1 MEFNRQTII
10 TFPDDTDIPDITTG
24 IVSGSLNLEE
34 ILCSSDLNFGEFN
47 ASSFSAQLYYDNNIK
62 GKKIQVYQLVNNEKI
77 AIFTGIVD
85 SCIRDDHSYFRDL
98 VAYDEAYEKRDT
110 NVAEWWSSF
119 WGTHTSATIK
129 LIRNDLLSYMNITYI
144 EKELPN
150 DDLEITSDV
159 SYDSLPFGDMLQ
171 YICQLQCCFP
181 HMNRIGTLEFITL
194 DTDTTN
200 AVEIK
205 DDEYENNNTT
215 FETYST
221 ARITQVQIDG
231 GSNSI
236 AATIGQ
242 EGNTYT
248 ISNNMLLSGLDS
260 DILKQAATNVL
271 EASKNITFTPCTIK
285 MLYNHLDLHLGQMIT
300 ISGGEHTYIMNNSMS
315 GTQLVEQEI
324 QIQADEYFNK
334 TAGFS
339 SNIGQIEDIKT
350 TYKNNFY
357 AYTYTNVKA
366 IEVKDTP
373 QSVIKF
379 NLSAT
384 AKTDVIFMAMIPITL
399 DLDGYVTATYSINKV
414 AVPEDTVR
422 AYYNKGDN
430 ILTLV
435 NYLTMDENGRLTFYV
450 SLNTEYVESVERQ
463 HTAKI
468 ISFEN
473 YIKTSKYTEQTV
485 DTTIPKLNIK
495 ELSIKAVCFA
505 KGLAGEQKWDG
516 TIDIAETFAGVTLG
530 GLSVANMRDSVNV
543 KTQIPTG
550 VSFTEVFAG
559 IKLGGLSVA
568 SMTDSVSTS
577 DIDFV
582 IHYYTIDI
590 SKKSKYT
597 YDNNYVLTDTKYELR
612 TDYTYVGTEET
623 IDAGTM
629 ESISLDF
636 TKFTE
641 VQEVTI
647 TCG

>member
-1 MEFNRQTII
+1 MEFNRQTVI

-129 LIRNDLLSYMNITYI
+129 LIRNELLSYMNITYI

-194 DTDTTN
+194 DTDTAN
-200 AVEIK
+200 AVQIK

-221 ARITQVQIDG
+221 ARITQIQIDG

-260 DILKQAATNVL
+260 DILGQAATNIL

-315 GTQLVEQEI
+315 GIQLVEQEI

-339 SNIGQIEDIKT
+339 SNIGQIENIQT
-350 TYKNNFY
+350 MYKNNFY

-366 IEVKDTP
+366 IEVKDKP

-414 AVPEDTVR
+414 VVPEDTVR

-450 SLNTEYVESVERQ
+450 SLNTEYIESVERQ

-468 ISFEN
+468 LSFEN
-473 YIKTSKYTEQTV
+473 YIKTSKYTEQAV

-495 ELSIKAVCFA
+495 ELAIKAVCFA

-516 TIDIAETFAGVTLG
+516 TIDIAETFVGVTLG
-530 GLSVANMRDSVNV
+530 GLSVANIKDSVNV
-543 KTQIPTG
+543 KTQIPAG

-568 SMTDSVSTS
+568 SMTDSVAAS

-612 TDYTYVGTEET
+612 TDYTYVGTEEI

-629 ESISLDF
+629 ESVSLDF

>member
-129 LIRNDLLSYMNITYI
+129 LIRNELLSYMNITYI

-194 DTDTTN
+194 DTDIAN
-200 AVEIK
+200 AVQIK

-221 ARITQVQIDG
+221 ARITQIQIDG

-260 DILKQAATNVL
+260 DILGQAATNIL

-315 GTQLVEQEI
+315 GIQLVEQEI

-339 SNIGQIEDIKT
+339 SNIGQIENIQT
-350 TYKNNFY
+350 MYKNNFY

-366 IEVKDTP
+366 IEVKDKP

-414 AVPEDTVR
+414 VVPEDTVR

-450 SLNTEYVESVERQ
+450 SLNTEYIESVERQ

-468 ISFEN
+468 LSFEN
-473 YIKTSKYTEQTV
+473 YIKTSKYTEQAV

-495 ELSIKAVCFA
+495 ELAIKAVCFA

-516 TIDIAETFAGVTLG
+516 TIDIAETFVGVTLG
-530 GLSVANMRDSVNV
+530 GLSVANIKDSVNV
-543 KTQIPTG
+543 KTQIPAG

-568 SMTDSVSTS
+568 SMTDSVAAS

-612 TDYTYVGTEET
+612 TDYTYVGTEEI

-629 ESISLDF
+629 ESVSLDF

>member
-129 LIRNDLLSYMNITYI
+129 LIRNELLSYMNITYI

-194 DTDTTN
+194 DTDTAN
-200 AVEIK
+200 AVQIK

-221 ARITQVQIDG
+221 ARITQIQIDG

-260 DILKQAATNVL
+260 DILGQAATNIL

-315 GTQLVEQEI
+315 GIQLVEQEI

-339 SNIGQIEDIKT
+339 SNIGQIENIQT
-350 TYKNNFY
+350 MYKNNFY

-366 IEVKDTP
+366 IEVKDKP

-414 AVPEDTVR
+414 VVPEDTVR

-435 NYLTMDENGRLTFYV
+435 NYLTMDEM
-450 SLNTEYVESVERQ
+450 
-463 HTAKI
+463 
-468 ISFEN
+468 
-473 YIKTSKYTEQTV
+473 V
-485 DTTIPKLNIK
+485 D
-495 ELSIKAVCFA
+495 
-505 KGLAGEQKWDG
+505 
-516 TIDIAETFAGVTLG
+516 
-530 GLSVANMRDSVNV
+530 
-543 KTQIPTG
+543 
-550 VSFTEVFAG
+550 
-559 IKLGGLSVA
+559 
-568 SMTDSVSTS
+568 
-577 DIDFV
+577 
-582 IHYYTIDI
+582 
-590 SKKSKYT
+590 
-597 YDNNYVLTDTKYELR
+597 
-612 TDYTYVGTEET
+612 
-623 IDAGTM
+623 
-629 ESISLDF
+629 
-636 TKFTE
+636 
-641 VQEVTI
+641 
-647 TCG
+647 

>member
-110 NVAEWWSSF
+110 NVSEWWSSF

-315 GTQLVEQEI
+315 GIQLVEQEI

-366 IEVKDTP
+366 IEVKDKP
-373 QSVIKF
+373 QSIIKF

-414 AVPEDTVR
+414 LVPEDTVR
-422 AYYNKGDN
+422 VYYNKGDN
-430 ILTLV
+430 ILSLV

-530 GLSVANMRDSVNV
+530 GLSVANMKDSVNV

-550 VSFTEVFAG
+550 VSFAEVFAG
-559 IKLGGLSVA
+559 IRLGELSIA

-582 IHYYTIDI
+582 VHYYTIDI

-597 YDNNYVLTDTKYELR
+597 YNQDYVLTDTKYELR

-629 ESISLDF
+629 ESVSLDF

>member
-47 ASSFSAQLYYDNNIK
+47 ASRFSAQLYYDNNIK

-110 NVAEWWSSF
+110 NVSEWWASF
-119 WGTHTSATIK
+119 WGTNTSATLK
-129 LIRNDLLSYMNITYI
+129 QIRTDLLSFMKITYI
-144 EKELPN
+144 NRDLPN
-150 DDLEITSDV
+150 DDIVLTSDV

-194 DTDTTN
+194 DTNTDN

-215 FETYST
+215 FETYTT
-221 ARITQVQIDG
+221 AEITMVQIDG

-236 AATIGQ
+236 SAVAGQ
-242 EGNTYT
+242 EGNVYT
-248 ISNNMLLSGLDS
+248 ISNNMLLSGLDE
-260 DILKQAATNVL
+260 DTLNQVATGVL
-271 EASKNITFTPCTIK
+271 EGCKGITFTPCTIK

-357 AYTYTNVKA
+357 AYTYTNAKA

-373 QSVIKF
+373 QSIIKF

-414 AVPEDTVR
+414 VVPEDTVR

-473 YIKTSKYTEQTV
+473 YIKTSKYTEQAV

-495 ELSIKAVCFA
+495 ELAIKAVCFA

-629 ESISLDF
+629 KSISLDF